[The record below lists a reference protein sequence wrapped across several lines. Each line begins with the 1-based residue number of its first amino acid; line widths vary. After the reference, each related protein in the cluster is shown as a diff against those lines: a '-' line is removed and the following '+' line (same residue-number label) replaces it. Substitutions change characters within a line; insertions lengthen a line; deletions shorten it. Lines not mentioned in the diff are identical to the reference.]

1 MEVLHMYLK
10 CSGNRPDD
18 DSIGYYKVVE
28 SYRNKE
34 NKVRQ
39 RILINLGAIPH
50 EKADKLKA
58 LLDAYRKP
66 DLVCTPLEDILVTEH
81 KDYLDIS
88 VLYHLWQKWKL
99 DELFAG
105 FKYVV
110 PMVINRCIDPKSK
123 IGVTKWVGRTIL
135 PEILGIDYD
144 NLNPFSIYDELEQLN
159 QLDEQIQKHLFRQLD
174 KKTDALFYD
183 ITSTYFEGESC
194 ILCARGYSRDH
205 RKDKKQIVIA
215 LVINETG
222 YPLYW
227 KVLAGNTQDVTTMV
241 DLAKTLKQNLKLSK
255 CTLIFDRGMVS
266 DDNLDFLRDEK
277 MHFITALDRDQIKPL
292 GLFDLSL
299 FRKFDADKDI
309 AEQLPGFQKY
319 DNGLYYQEKEKDNT
333 RYILGFNLNMRQD
346 QIETFQKN
354 LKHIIEYIEAKNQD
368 LSQAKRSRNL
378 EKLKNQLD
386 KKLKSQG
393 MHKVID
399 YQIIEHD
406 IPVTRKNGTMRTVH
420 SFQIQYEVRDNEI
433 RKATTLFGLTCF
445 ITELDKEELKTDK
458 VIAAYRSKYL
468 IEQSFKVIKNMVKLR
483 PVYLTLSE
491 RVQAH
496 VTVCVLSYL
505 LLMTLDIM
513 LKNKTVDLSV
523 PEALDELSN
532 CKVNTIEIKNQD
544 KLTRNITRPTNI
556 QKKLVENLGC
566 KKLLRKSYYKKLLNK
581 MGEKSM

>member
-1 MEVLHMYLK
+1 MYLK

-406 IPVTRKNGTMRTVH
+406 IPATRKNGTMRTVH

-581 MGEKSM
+581 MGKKSM